1 MTWMEWIQKIDFAV
15 LDWIQQHI
23 KGDFLDFLMPLITA
37 LGNGGIFFGLLAVF
51 LLCRKK
57 YRRAGIVLLGGLTF
71 CLIFGNLLLKPLV
84 ARIRP
89 YDLMEGIELLIKPL
103 KDYSFPSGHTMASFA
118 CASVFWHYRDT
129 FKKWS
134 IVALVLAFCVAFS
147 RLYLYVHFPTDVLC
161 GGLLGWLF
169 GWVACRIADRV
180 RLKKT
185 V

>member
-1 MTWMEWIQKIDFAV
+1 MELLEWIHNIDAQILLF
-15 LDWIQQHI
+15 IQQYLRSDLFTWLW
-23 KGDFLDFLMPLITA
+23 KGITFLGDGGWFWIVLGLLFLFPKKTRKAGVTA
-37 LGNGGIFFGLLAVF
+37 LLALAIGAVVTN
-51 LLCRKK
+51 LC
-57 YRRAGIVLLGGLTF
+57 
-71 CLIFGNLLLKPLV
+71 LKDLV

-89 YDLMEGIELLIKPL
+89 YDSVEGLVPLVARL

-169 GWVACRIADRV
+169 GWIACRIADRV

>member
-1 MTWMEWIQKIDFAV
+1 MEWIQKIDFAV

-57 YRRAGIVLLGGLTF
+57 YRRAGIALLGGLTF

-103 KDYSFPSGHTMASFA
+103 KDYSFPSGHTMASFV
-118 CASVFWHYRDT
+118 CASVFGTIAILLKNGRSLLWLWL
-129 FKKWS
+129 FVS
-134 IVALVLAFCVAFS
+134 
-147 RLYLYVHFPTDVLC
+147 HFPDCTCMFTFQRMFSVEDY
-161 GGLLGWLF
+161 
-169 GWVACRIADRV
+169 
-180 RLKKT
+180 
-185 V
+185 

>member
-1 MTWMEWIQKIDFAV
+1 MILQCSTGFSSISKGIFWIFDAPDYSAWQWRNLLWTAGSFFAV
-15 LDWIQQHI
+15 Q
-23 KGDFLDFLMPLITA
+23 
-37 LGNGGIFFGLLAVF
+37 
-51 LLCRKK
+51 KK
-57 YRRAGIVLLGGLTF
+57 YRRAGIALLGGLTF

-118 CASVFWHYRDT
+118 CASVFGTIAILLKMVDRC
-129 FKKWS
+129 FGFG
-134 IVALVLAFCVAFS
+134 FCVAFS

-161 GGLLGWLF
+161 GGLLGCLF
-169 GWVACRIADRV
+169 GWIACRIADRV

>member
-1 MTWMEWIQKIDFAV
+1 MEWVQKIDFAV

-57 YRRAGIVLLGGLTF
+57 YRRAGIALLGGLTF

-89 YDLMEGIELLIKPL
+89 YEIERA
-103 KDYSFPSGHTMASFA
+103 T
-118 CASVFWHYRDT
+118 CSV
-129 FKKWS
+129 S
-134 IVALVLAFCVAFS
+134 V
-147 RLYLYVHFPTDVLC
+147 
-161 GGLLGWLF
+161 
-169 GWVACRIADRV
+169 
-180 RLKKT
+180 
-185 V
+185 

>member
-1 MTWMEWIQKIDFAV
+1 MEWIQKIDFAV

-57 YRRAGIVLLGGLTF
+57 YRRAGIALLGGLTF

-129 FKKWS
+129 FKKMVDRCFGFGFLRRIFQ
-134 IVALVLAFCVAFS
+134 IVPVCSLSNGCSLW
-147 RLYLYVHFPTDVLC
+147 RT
-161 GGLLGWLF
+161 
-169 GWVACRIADRV
+169 V
-180 RLKKT
+180 RLAIWLDCLSDC
-185 V
+185 

>member
-37 LGNGGIFFGLLAVF
+37 LGNGGIFFGLLVVF

-57 YRRAGIVLLGGLTF
+57 YRRAGIALLGGLTF

-134 IVALVLAFCVAFS
+134 IVALALAFCVAFS

-169 GWVACRIADRV
+169 GWIACRIADRV